1 MYLAQKAG
9 SYVKF
14 DDAKTLFYIF
24 SGWQHDS
31 HFASKKQHD
40 SQALFLAGS
49 AKEEADRIPLKLKG
63 KCRYYND
70 SRLLK
75 PVAPTML
82 GSQKNKTG
90 DRPVEKRIGLN

>member
-31 HFASKKQHD
+31 
-40 SQALFLAGS
+40 QALFFSWISQRRG
-49 AKEEADRIPLKLKG
+49 
-63 KCRYYND
+63 
-70 SRLLK
+70 RLNSIK
-75 PVAPTML
+75 IEGEM
-82 GSQKNKTG
+82 
-90 DRPVEKRIGLN
+90 

>member
-40 SQALFLAGS
+40 SQALFFSWISQRRG
-49 AKEEADRIPLKLKG
+49 
-63 KCRYYND
+63 
-70 SRLLK
+70 RLNSIK
-75 PVAPTML
+75 IEGEM
-82 GSQKNKTG
+82 
-90 DRPVEKRIGLN
+90 